1 MQEGN
6 CRGLAAGVSRRELGR
21 LMLSGAWA
29 AGLLWPAS
37 ARGQAMARLWDEAT
51 QLKYSR
57 FMLEFTRQFEQP
69 IDCADR
75 ALRGLIE
82 FAARERL
89 PVRLFYFG
97 KVQGRPKRKWYSF
110 KPGDDK
116 ERTAALLMRQ
126 LGAVNVIDN
135 SALIRAEELRPG
147 DMIMTR
153 FQDVDSTGHTRIV
166 VKSIYDQD
174 QRDWLVAWMQGN
186 LPPTIPV
193 EKEEYFR
200 DIPADRGTPQPRR
213 WRFNQ
218 FVVGG

>member
-1 MQEGN
+1 MRELNVGS
-6 CRGLAAGVSRRELGR
+6 GVVSRRQLCAIG
-21 LMLSGAWA
+21 LAGV
-29 AGLLWPAS
+29 AGLLWPAAAGAQ
-37 ARGQAMARLWDEAT
+37 ARRGLWDEAA

-57 FMLEFTRQFEQP
+57 FMLEFTREFEQP
-69 IDCADR
+69 IDCADL
-75 ALRGLIE
+75 ALRGLVE

-97 KVQGRPKRKWYSF
+97 KVRGRTKRKWYAY
-110 KPGDDK
+110 KPGDDL

-135 SALIRAEELRPG
+135 TALIPAADLRPG

-166 VKSIYDQD
+166 VKSIYDED

-200 DIPADRGTPQPRR
+200 DIPTDRGTPQPRR
-213 WRFNQ
+213 WRFDQ
-218 FVVGG
+218 FETGA

>member
-1 MQEGN
+1 MDEAKG
-6 CRGLAAGVSRRELGR
+6 GVVSADLSRRQLGR
-21 LMLSGAWA
+21 LALSAICS
-29 AGLLWPAS
+29 AGLLRPAS
-37 ARGQAMARLWDEAT
+37 AWAQGANSLWDEAT

-57 FMLEFTRQFEQP
+57 FMLEFTQQFGEP
-69 IDCADR
+69 IDCADL

-82 FAARERL
+82 FADRERL

-97 KVQGRPKRKWYSF
+97 KVQGRTKRKWYSY
-110 KPGDDK
+110 KPGQDK
-116 ERTAALLMRQ
+116 VRIANLLMQQ

-135 SALIRAEELRPG
+135 TALIPAAELRPG

-153 FQDVDSTGHTRIV
+153 FQDIGSTGHTRIV
-166 VKSIYDQD
+166 IKSIYDED

-200 DIPADRGTPQPRR
+200 EIPRDRGIPQPRR
-213 WRFNQ
+213 WRFQQ
-218 FVVGG
+218 FVTGA